1 MLPYCRAASAVVA
14 LGDVLTVPRSLGTG
28 GDLSL
33 FLVKQVLDQMGR
45 TERTVGLAVRKGKS
59 LGKE

>member
-1 MLPYCRAASAVVA
+1 MA

-33 FLVKQVLDQMGR
+33 FLVKQVLDQMRR

>member
-1 MLPYCRAASAVVA
+1 MLPYCQAASAVVA
-14 LGDVLTVPRSLGTG
+14 LGDVLTVPRSLRTE

-45 TERTVGLAVRKGKS
+45 TERTVGLAVRKGMS